1 MSLSR
6 SPENGPGFKLGKF
19 GPMSKKKKMPEIRSA
34 FSLGTSHE
42 NPRNVRSPPPP
53 PGPAGPRSGPRLPGP
68 RPAPKPPAP
77 GFRGS
82 LGGPGRPAPAR
93 PAPGARRRLARPR
106 PAGGP
111 GPAAPKSASGRFRS
125 KRISRVASRGPGAR
139 PRRRPASRPRAPS
152 KSRAQIRPGAPA
164 GARRAR
170 ASRTRARAGT
180 PQARG
185 GWGGG
190 QTLGAGGP
198 EGPNSMRRLAG
209 KKNELVTLARKRT
222 RV

>member
-1 MSLSR
+1 MRSAVPTATRNSCQRCHCNETVASALTARKELAALYASPLHVRCGPVECQALRAGGADLRGGGAGGPELDEAFSLKKISLSR

-93 PAPGARRRLARPR
+93 PAPGARGRLARPR

-111 GPAAPKSASGRFRS
+111 GPAAPKSASGS
-125 KRISRVASRGPGAR
+125 
-139 PRRRPASRPRAPS
+139 
-152 KSRAQIRPGAPA
+152 
-164 GARRAR
+164 
-170 ASRTRARAGT
+170 
-180 PQARG
+180 
-185 GWGGG
+185 
-190 QTLGAGGP
+190 
-198 EGPNSMRRLAG
+198 
-209 KKNELVTLARKRT
+209 
-222 RV
+222 